1 MTETRCVIC
10 TADKAAVVGLLC
22 AGHHS
27 RLASMLRDVE
37 DEACHLDARPSMQ
50 QRMDSGKGS
59 LASER
64 APVRLEV
71 VVLNDR
77 RTRGAGQRPPG
88 PHCVECWH
96 GSCEDIR
103 AWLDA
108 QAAGAVQAMSI
119 LDVLGS
125 WARLVREE
133 RDLAEPDSVTIT
145 GERDLLTRQLDWVA
159 AQPWVDE
166 AYSDLRTL
174 LGQLRSANGTTPE
187 KPAGR
192 CPDLITGSDCG
203 GPVWVDGA
211 AGHAYCS
218 RCRRTWD
225 GRELNRLGLILEA
238 QRREAARPRAD
249 DGEPM
254 LTAAELVAKGYVS
267 SPVNV
272 RVKAHRLGLVSVDG
286 HYDPRW
292 FTGCDGS
299 SASPLQSVS

>member
-1 MTETRCVIC
+1 MNCVIC
-10 TADKAAVVGLLC
+10 TQDKAPEVGLLC
-22 AGHHS
+22 RGHYT
-27 RLASMLRDVE
+27 RLSTMLRDVE

-50 QRMDSGKGS
+50 QRIDSGKGS
-59 LASER
+59 LASQR
-64 APVRLEV
+64 APARLDV
-71 VVLNDR
+71 VALNDR

-88 PHCVECWH
+88 PHCPECWH

-108 QAAGAVQAMSI
+108 HDSGALRSMSI

-125 WARLVREE
+125 WAKAVREE
-133 RDLAEPDSVTIT
+133 RDLAEPGTVTIT
-145 GERDLLTRQLDWVA
+145 GERDLLTRQLDWIA
-159 AQPWVDE
+159 EQPWVDE
-166 AYSDLRTL
+166 CYTDLRNL
-174 LGQLRSANGTTPE
+174 LGQLQAANGTAPE

-203 GPVWVDGA
+203 GPVWVDDV

-218 RCRRTWD
+218 RCQRTWD

-238 QRREAARPRAD
+238 QRREAARPRAA

-254 LTAAELVAKGYVS
+254 LTADELVARGHVS
-267 SPVNV
+267 SSVNV
-272 RVKAHRLGLVSVDG
+272 RVRAHRLGVVSVDG

-292 FTGCDGS
+292 FTDKA
-299 SASPLQSVS
+299 SA